1 MEHQH
6 LVLYKRQ
13 CLLFNSIHY
22 WEDTTVEVS
31 MEVSR
36 FKFKLYFSTFLYSF
50 GILDIILFTL
60 LLHSRITGR
69 SSKMRLYLAILALG
83 CASAAPSHGKLQI
96 KIY

>member
-36 FKFKLYFSTFLYSF
+36 LKFKLYFMRLYFF
-50 GILDIILFTL
+50 GILEIILL
-60 LLHSRITGR
+60 PSLLHSRITGR

-96 KIY
+96 QIY